1 MKYELSSSQIE
12 AQQAI
17 GSCDRCLVIKAPRS
31 GKTLTF
37 LDYFVKN
44 NYKKILWI
52 VPDTNIRDKKLD
64 QEIRKWGMK
73 SKLKITP
80 ILYNSLKKYE
90 NTKWDA
96 VVCDEVHK
104 ITPPVVK
111 FINSFITNKLIICT
125 GTFPNQKN
133 KKELIQDLNCE
144 LVYTFS
150 VSQAVANQSISDFL
164 ITIKSF
170 PLSTIK
176 NILVEYTDKITKDR
190 KSFYTSEM
198 MQYSYTQKKIATNK
212 LFGRHGSNKM
222 LYLNLARYLN
232 SLNIKVEY
240 CKKYIKKNPDKRI
253 LIFAPTREI
262 SQKIG
267 EYCYNGE
274 TDDTYYNKFNN
285 KEINYLI
292 LVNKGGT
299 GETYKD
305 VDGCILIDINS
316 SNTSIQQKIFRTV
329 VFRENYIAD
338 IQILVSKDTI
348 QEDWI
353 LKSIYDI
360 DKSKIIMVNES

>member
-1 MKYELSSSQIE
+1 
-12 AQQAI
+12 
-17 GSCDRCLVIKAPRS
+17 
-31 GKTLTF
+31 
-37 LDYFVKN
+37 
-44 NYKKILWI
+44 
-52 VPDTNIRDKKLD
+52 
-64 QEIRKWGMK
+64 
-73 SKLKITP
+73 
-80 ILYNSLKKYE
+80 
-90 NTKWDA
+90 
-96 VVCDEVHK
+96 
-104 ITPPVVK
+104 
-111 FINSFITNKLIICT
+111 
-125 GTFPNQKN
+125 
-133 KKELIQDLNCE
+133 
-144 LVYTFS
+144 
-150 VSQAVANQSISDFL
+150 
-164 ITIKSF
+164 
-170 PLSTIK
+170 
-176 NILVEYTDKITKDR
+176 
-190 KSFYTSEM
+190 
-198 MQYSYTQKKIATNK
+198 
-212 LFGRHGSNKM
+212 M

-240 CKKYIKKNPDKRI
+240 CKKYIKENPDKRI